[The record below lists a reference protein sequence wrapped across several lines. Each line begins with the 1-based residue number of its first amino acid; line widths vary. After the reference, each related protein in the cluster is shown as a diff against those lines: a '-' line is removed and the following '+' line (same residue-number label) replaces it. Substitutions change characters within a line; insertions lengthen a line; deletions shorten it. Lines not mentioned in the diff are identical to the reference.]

1 MFPNPVPSAKVCAVA
16 KNDLA
21 QGELLGKIGE
31 YGYQAVTYRADEAR
45 DEKAIPCGLLENA
58 KVTKPIKKGEL
69 ITAYNV
75 NYDQESYIAKLR
87 AKQDHLTGY
96 C

>member
-45 DEKAIPCGLLENA
+45 DEKPFPAAYWKMPRLLN
-58 KVTKPIKKGEL
+58 PLKK
-69 ITAYNV
+69 AN
-75 NYDQESYIAKLR
+75 
-87 AKQDHLTGY
+87 
-96 C
+96 